1 MNECVLKTPVPP
13 FVLADYLKDD
23 KMPVRNVFGGPNDV
37 RCLSQ
42 CPKQIQPARLVLE
55 GLSDR
60 N

>member
-1 MNECVLKTPVPP
+1 LWKTPVQP
-13 FVLADYLKDD
+13 FVLADYLKDG
-23 KMPVRNVFGGPNDV
+23 KMPGRNVFGGPNDV